1 MKNYTI
7 TVNGNVYEVT
17 VEEGF
22 TGKASAPAA
31 RPAAP
36 AAAPAASAPAP
47 APAPAPAAP
56 APAPAPAAVAPAPAP
71 AAGSIT
77 VSAPMPGKILG
88 VKTSVGA
95 AVKKGQVILILEAMK
110 MENEIVAPEDGTV
123 ASVNVSVGEMVEPGA
138 TLATLN

>member
-22 TGKASAPAA
+22 TGAASAPKAA
-31 RPAAP
+31 APAPKAAP
-36 AAAPAASAPAP
+36 AAAPKAA
-47 APAPAPAAP
+47 APAPAA
-56 APAPAPAAVAPAPAP
+56 APAGAAGAVAV
-71 AAGSIT
+71 T
-77 VSAPMPGKILG
+77 APMPGKILG
-88 VKTSVGA
+88 VKASAGQ

-110 MENEIVAPEDGTV
+110 MENEIVAPQDGTV
-123 ASVNVSVGEMVEPGA
+123 ATINVAVGDSVEPGA